1 MGPASSLSCFSPYK
15 KRLSGLP
22 KKGRAYLL
30 VVLVP
35 RGRGRISVPSAWV
48 RLSITRVSNGKVCYI
63 LLCSSSPCLHLV
75 NSLIA
80 PLISYFKKG
89 PALVSA
95 DEAFISISVILVP
108 TDQISSTDRVYA
120 IGEAGSTSTTGS
132 ANGFSTNSLCFN
144 L

>member
-1 MGPASSLSCFSPYK
+1 MENTK
-15 KRLSGLP
+15 K
-22 KKGRAYLL
+22 
-30 VVLVP
+30 
-35 RGRGRISVPSAWV
+35 
-48 RLSITRVSNGKVCYI
+48 LSITHRSCI
-63 LLCSSSPCLHLV
+63 
-75 NSLIA
+75 
-80 PLISYFKKG
+80 KKG

-108 TDQISSTDRVYA
+108 ADQISSTDRVYA

>member
-1 MGPASSLSCFSPYK
+1 LFLSVQEETF
-15 KRLSGLP
+15 RLP

-35 RGRGRISVPSAWV
+35 RGRGRISVLSAWV
-48 RLSITRVSNGKVCYI
+48 RLSITTVSNGKVCYI
-63 LLCSSSPCLHLV
+63 LLCSSSLFLHLV

-80 PLISYFKKG
+80 HLISYLKMG
-89 PALVSA
+89 HALISA
-95 DEAFISISVILVP
+95 DEAFISISVILIP
-108 TDQISSTDRVYA
+108 TDQISSTDIVYA

-132 ANGFSTNSLCFN
+132 GNVFSTNSLYFN